1 MKILDKIAY
10 DVVEIGSLTARAK
23 SNYKHEYILESA
35 VIHKMMK
42 KAYQAGFKNG
52 KVSVVSHFS
61 KMNDYDNGIRI
72 SQPK

>member
-10 DVVEIGSLTARAK
+10 DVVEIGSLTARAN

-52 KVSVVSHFS
+52 KNLVLKEFNKWSGLNNF
-61 KMNDYDNGIRI
+61 
-72 SQPK
+72 